1 MSTTLV
7 LDEGDRRLAAPT
19 ALITWAWVVL
29 LAPTGASIIAAGWG
43 PYRAIGQVGF
53 FGWAQVQLVLGV
65 VGVQSDWNGYSRSF
79 IETVGG
85 AALGGATLA
94 VWIGAMISL
103 HRRELVTSGV
113 AMLGYG
119 TLVMI
124 DVVWTGGGPTTLL
137 EPWNRP
143 WVAAPVV
150 GLVWATGVGL
160 TVAGDVWRRRLCG
173 ISTGEAHAVAISE
186 RRWDLQRRVEDQLR
200 RSAGAPSIAPGAG
213 VVGQLGTPVYATWGR
228 RVAARL
234 IDWVFTLLVFVPVLV
249 ATCAAVAAVV
259 GADIAVV
266 VLIAVYLDLGLWE
279 LVYYLVGASHGQT
292 VGKRLVGIRVCR
304 EDGSRLGPGLA
315 FGRQLAS
322 LISTLAFMIG
332 WLAPLWTPKR
342 QTWQDQMT
350 NTIVIED
357 RSARLD
363 RPSVVWGLV
372 WTVISGLIVAGGL
385 AFLIKDVDF
394 STYDSG
400 GYETY
405 ETNEWGD

>member
-1 MSTTLV
+1 MSTALV
-7 LDEGDRRLAAPT
+7 LDEGDRRLTAPT

-29 LAPTGASIIAAGWG
+29 LVPTATSIIAAGWG
-43 PYRAIGQVGF
+43 PSQAVGQVGF
-53 FGWAQVQLVLGV
+53 FGWAQLQLILGV

-79 IETVGG
+79 LETVGG
-85 AALGGATLA
+85 AMLGGATLA
-94 VWIGAMISL
+94 VWVGAMISL
-103 HRRELVTSGV
+103 RRHELVTSGA
-113 AMLGYG
+113 AMIVYG
-119 TLVMI
+119 TLVVI

-137 EPWNRP
+137 ESWNRP
-143 WVAAPVV
+143 WVAALVV

-160 TVAGDVWRRRLCG
+160 TVAGDLWRRRLGG

-200 RSAGAPSIAPGAG
+200 RSAGTPSAAQGAG
-213 VVGQLGTPVYATWGR
+213 IVGQLESPEYATWAR

-259 GADIAVV
+259 GADAVV
-266 VLIAVYLDLGLWE
+266 VVMIAVYLDLGLWE

-292 VGKRLVGIRVCR
+292 VGKRIVGIRVCR
-304 EDGSRLGPGLA
+304 EDGSRLGLGLA

-350 NTIVIED
+350 NTIVVED
-357 RSARLD
+357 RSARLE

-372 WTVISGLIVAGGL
+372 WTVISGLVVAGGL
-385 AFLIKDVDF
+385 AFLIKGVDF
-394 STYDSG
+394 SSYDSSG
-400 GYETY
+400 Y